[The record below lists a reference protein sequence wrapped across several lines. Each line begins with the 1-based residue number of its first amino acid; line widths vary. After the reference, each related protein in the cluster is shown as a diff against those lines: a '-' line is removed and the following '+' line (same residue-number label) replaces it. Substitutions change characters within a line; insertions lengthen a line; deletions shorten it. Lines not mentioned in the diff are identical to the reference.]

1 MKRWLRTLGCMALL
15 SGFSVGAYADMYS
28 EAYSAAETGE
38 YLKAASLFTSL
49 AEKGIADAQFNLA
62 LMYHGGLGVA
72 RDEGRAVKWY
82 EQAAANGVGQAQEF
96 LAAAYQEGWF
106 GLPRDPDRAAY
117 WLQRLQDKTH

>member
-1 MKRWLRTLGCMALL
+1 MKQWLRTLGCLALL
-15 SGFSVGAYADMYS
+15 GGFNATAYGDLYS
-28 EAYSAAETGE
+28 EAYTAAETGE

-49 AEKGIADAQFNLA
+49 AEKGDPHAQFNLA
-62 LMYHGGLGVA
+62 LMYHGGLGVT

-117 WLQRLQDKTH
+117 WLQRLQDKAP